1 MRLQA
6 SATPIRQH
14 STVMQ
19 IGTDD
24 VYNCE
29 VQPDKT
35 TFQTVEVVDVELEY
49 EADSCGRVA
58 SNVGTLAAWSGA
70 QIYAFSFLTDME
82 FDVMR
87 SEEGHCTGSVDRP
100 SANTG

>member
-58 SNVGTLAAWSGA
+58 SN
-70 QIYAFSFLTDME
+70 
-82 FDVMR
+82 R
-87 SEEGHCTGSVDRP
+87 SHSLPGRALKFMLSVF
-100 SANTG
+100 

>member
-1 MRLQA
+1 
-6 SATPIRQH
+6 
-14 STVMQ
+14 MQ

-58 SNVGTLAAWSGA
+58 SNVGTLMWRVIAHHNKICDGAPIIVQQAHACRPTSCPLAAKA
-70 QIYAFSFLTDME
+70 
-82 FDVMR
+82 
-87 SEEGHCTGSVDRP
+87 
-100 SANTG
+100 